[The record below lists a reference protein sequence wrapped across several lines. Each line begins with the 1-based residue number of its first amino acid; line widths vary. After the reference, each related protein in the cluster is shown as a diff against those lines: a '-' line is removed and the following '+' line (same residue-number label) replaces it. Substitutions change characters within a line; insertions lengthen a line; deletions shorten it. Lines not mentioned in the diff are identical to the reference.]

1 MEKLDN
7 LTNLGKTDKMEKL
20 DKIEN
25 DKWRWSAI
33 KMKIDL

>member
-7 LTNLGKTDKMEKL
+7 LTKLDKTDKMDKL
-20 DKIEN
+20 DKVEN